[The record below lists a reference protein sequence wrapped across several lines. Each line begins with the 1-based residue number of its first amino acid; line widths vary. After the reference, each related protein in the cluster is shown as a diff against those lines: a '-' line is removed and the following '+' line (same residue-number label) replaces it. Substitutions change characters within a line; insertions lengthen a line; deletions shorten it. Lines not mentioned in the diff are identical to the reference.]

1 MGKLSQ
7 KEIRKTDNEVIINAD
22 EGSKYLSE
30 LDQPYFLLTGEYDYV
45 QVSESAEISIVDSGH
60 TSPI

>member
-22 EGSKYLSE
+22 DGSKYLRE
-30 LDQPYFLLTGEYDYV
+30 LDKPYFSLNGEYDYV
-45 QVSESAEISIVDSGH
+45 QVSESAEISIVDSAH